1 MRCVWCKIW
10 DLDFFKAMYK
20 SHTSHLLHY
29 ETRKTFFEYKNIARH
44 SINSFEKYHLYTLQ
58 HICIIWCCYIPINK
72 VLQISFQGS
81 SFRHR
86 WQTWMKE
93 IYYSGKVPQNKCIK
107 FSLHCHQPCFKYNM
121 ITSIDSYQNDW
132 LNYPNTIFDIIRKI
146 VEIWFDNDIFEFHEL
161 RKFFFANSMKY
172 ET

>member
-10 DLDFFKAMYK
+10 DLNFFKFHSFSSMYK

-107 FSLHCHQPCFKYNM
+107 FSLHCHQLCFKYNM

-132 LNYPNTIFDIIRKI
+132 LNYFNIIFDI
-146 VEIWFDNDIFEFHEL
+146 
-161 RKFFFANSMKY
+161 
-172 ET
+172 